1 MYVVSVSC
9 TTFAGVGTGFGV
21 GVGAGVGVDVVGSGH
36 CAQRRRRIAK
46 QKKAETVKG
55 SSI

>member
-21 GVGAGVGVDVVGSGH
+21 GTGAGVGVDVVGSGH

-46 QKKAETVKG
+46 QKRLRR
-55 SSI
+55 